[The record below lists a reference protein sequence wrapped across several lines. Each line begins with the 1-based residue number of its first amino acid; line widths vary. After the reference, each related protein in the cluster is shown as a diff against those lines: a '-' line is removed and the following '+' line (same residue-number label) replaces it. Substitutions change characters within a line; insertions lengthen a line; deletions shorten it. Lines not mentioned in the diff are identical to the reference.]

1 MRPQNQQNL
10 FLAFFSILFF
20 STTMP
25 YLYGEPG
32 IDPSWWVSLVM
43 AVNEGYV
50 FGKDFIFNYGPLGYL
65 NTLALPESV
74 SPWFSFLFQ
83 LFVLFNF
90 LFIIRL
96 AMQQAGDKWKWVAL
110 FAVVVLLPWGFIA
123 DISFTLF
130 YFLLF
135 WLMYARITRVTAA
148 LLLCMIFVVLIF
160 FIKVNLSM
168 IALGLLL
175 VSLAYF
181 RIVSVFSTLTVV
193 VVIVAL
199 TGLIFGLSILLHVD
213 LYHYLQASL
222 KIIDAYQDAM
232 AAMLLKPAEL
242 YILLAFESLI
252 VIFVFVFVIR
262 NSGSFK
268 DNLYLY
274 LLISLSWFL
283 MFKQAHTA
291 VGHYN
296 IFGFF
301 LFMPPLALL
310 IYLFALKTD
319 QRQRA
324 VLFVTVLAVQL
335 LATQFVR
342 FSMAGYNVKEYY
354 RFMLPAALSAEAT
367 RPSAVFKAIKYKNPV
382 NYFSALF
389 NYDYENNF
397 KNEHFNEQRKLPQ
410 EVLNRIGSKSVD
422 IMPWEVS
429 YIFFNRLKY
438 NSRPVIQSYQ
448 ANSDW
453 LAFKNEEKY
462 FSAGAPEI
470 VLASVSDFREQNPI
484 WVDKGAYL
492 ALFKKYAIK
501 DTVTIQS
508 DTLFVF
514 ERLDRQSDS
523 LAVKELSKK
532 TKTGNLNEELYIPTR
547 AKLIYLK
554 ADVQYSILGK
564 LARLFF
570 QPPYLKC
577 EVNYADGQHKTYRI
591 PPSILRGG
599 VLANRKV
606 TTNKE
611 FAEFNIYKG
620 TINTEIVSMRFF
632 SNQSWGFER
641 EFKVSLEEIK

>member
-1 MRPQNQQNL
+1 MKPQNQQNL
-10 FLAFFSILFF
+10 FLVLFSILFF
-20 STTMP
+20 STSMP
-25 YLYGEPG
+25 YLYGQPG
-32 IDPSWWVSLVM
+32 IDPSWWVSLMM

-83 LFVLFNF
+83 VFVLFNF

-96 AMQQAGDKWKWVAL
+96 ASQQAGDKWKWVA
-110 FAVVVLLPWGFIA
+110 FFSVVVLLPWGFIA

-130 YFLLF
+130 YFLMF
-135 WLMYARITRVTAA
+135 WLVYARNTRVTAA

-160 FIKVNLSM
+160 FIKVNLSI
-168 IALGLLL
+168 IALVLLL
-175 VSLAYF
+175 ASLVYF
-181 RIVSVFSTLTVV
+181 RITSVFSTITVV
-193 VVIVAL
+193 VVVVAL
-199 TGLIFGLSILLHVD
+199 AALIFGLGILLHVD
-213 LYHYLQASL
+213 LIHYLQASM

-232 AAMLLKPAEL
+232 AAMLVTRTEL
-242 YILLAFESLI
+242 YVLLAFEGLI
-252 VIFVFVFVIR
+252 VVLVLVFVFR
-262 NSGSFK
+262 NLKSFK
-268 DNLYLY
+268 DNIYLY

-296 IFGFF
+296 VFGFF

-310 IYLFALKTD
+310 IYLFALKTAR
-319 QRQRA
+319 RQRA
-324 VLFVTVLAVQL
+324 GLFVTVLVVQL
-335 LATQFVR
+335 VATQFIR
-342 FSMAGYNVKEYY
+342 LSMAGYKAGEYY
-354 RFMLPAALSAEAT
+354 RFMLPSALSSEASN
-367 RPSAVFKAIKYKNPV
+367 PVAPLKAIKYKNPI
-382 NYFSALF
+382 NYFKALAE
-389 NYDYENNF
+389 YDYENNF
-397 KNEHFNEQRKLPQ
+397 KNEDFNKQRQLPR
-410 EVLNRIGSKSVD
+410 ELLKKIGNKSVD
-422 IMPWEVS
+422 VMPWEVS
-429 YIFFNRLKY
+429 YVFFNRLKY

-462 FSAGAPEI
+462 FSADAPEI
-470 VLASVSDFREQNPI
+470 VLACVSDFREQNPI

-514 ERLDRQSDS
+514 ERLDKQASV
-523 LAVKELSKK
+523 LEVKELSKK

-554 ADVQYSILGK
+554 ADVKYNILGK

-577 EVNYADGQHKTYRI
+577 EVNYDDGQRKAYRI

-599 VLANRKV
+599 ILANRKV
-606 TTNKE
+606 STNKE

-620 TINTEIVSMRFF
+620 TTSVEVVSIRFF
-632 SNQSWGFER
+632 SDQSWGFEQ
-641 EFKVSLEEIK
+641 EFNVSLEEIK